1 METANTGTSFLPITK
16 EEARA
21 RGWRGLDVVI
31 VSGDAYVD
39 HPSFGTALIGRL
51 LEAEG
56 YRVGII
62 PQPDWTDVEAF
73 RRLGRPELA
82 FFISAGNVDSLVNHY
97 TANRHPRRE
106 DVYSPGGAA
115 GKRPDRALIV
125 YTAMVKQAYKGVPVV
140 IGGLEASLRRLSH
153 YDYWSDSVR
162 RSVVTDAKADMLI
175 YGMGER
181 QALEIALRL
190 AEGRTEGQ
198 PPAETI
204 AAMTDVRGT
213 VYRSAAPTG
222 GGLSG
227 GDTPRGAVIL
237 PGYDVISKDK
247 TAFLEHFRLQYQKAG
262 QGAAQTLIE
271 PLPKGAL
278 VQNPP
283 ALPLTREELDRIY
296 ELPFTREAHPVY
308 ASAGG
313 VPALREVQFSITSS
327 RGCFGDCS
335 FCSLTFHQGKI
346 TRSRGHDSILR
357 EATELT
363 RHPAFK
369 GYIHDVGEPT
379 ANFRFPACTKQEKQ
393 GACSDKQCLYPAPC
407 SALRADHGDYLEL
420 LRKLRN
426 LPNVKKVFI
435 RSGIRY
441 DYLLADSKSD
451 LFLRELCAH
460 HVSGQLKAAPE
471 HVSPEVLKRMAKPGI
486 EVYDRFRRLFAE
498 ENKRI
503 SKKQYLLPYFIS
515 AHPGSGLTEAI
526 ELALYLKKTGF
537 VPRQVQDFYPTPGT
551 LSTCMYYTGIDPRT
565 GEEVYI
571 PKSDRERNLQRA
583 LLQFTNPKNHRK
595 VREALREA
603 GREDLIG
610 NGKKCLVPPGR
621 GRKN

>member
-1 METANTGTSFLPITK
+1 MKTANPGTNFLPITK
-16 EEARA
+16 AEALA
-21 RGWRGLDVVI
+21 RGWKNLDVVI

-56 YRVGII
+56 YRVGLV

-73 RRLGRPELA
+73 RCFGRPELA

-106 DVYSPGGAA
+106 DAYSPGGAP

-125 YTAMVKQAYKGVPVV
+125 YTGMAKQAYKGVPVV

-181 QALEIALRL
+181 QTLEIIRRL
-190 AEGRTEGQ
+190 AEGRAEGQ
-198 PPAETI
+198 TPADTI

-213 VYRSAAPTG
+213 VFRSAEA
-222 GGLSG
+222 
-227 GDTPRGAVIL
+227 PRGAAVL
-237 PGYDVISKDK
+237 PGYDIISRDK
-247 TAFLEHFRLQYQKAG
+247 AAFLEHFRLQYLNTDPG
-262 QGAAQTLIE
+262 TAQTLVE

-283 ALPLTREELDRIY
+283 ALPLKREELDRIY
-296 ELPFTREAHPVY
+296 ELPFTREPHPAY

-313 VPALREVQFSITSS
+313 VPALKEVQFSITSS

-335 FCSLTFHQGKI
+335 FCSITFHQGKI
-346 TRSRGHDSILR
+346 VQSRGHDSILR
-357 EATELT
+357 EAKELT

-369 GYIHDVGEPT
+369 GYIHDVGGPT
-379 ANFRFPACTKQEKQ
+379 ANFRFPACTKQEKG
-393 GACSDKQCLYPAPC
+393 GACGDKQCLYPAPC

-426 LPNVKKVFI
+426 LPGVKKVFI

-441 DYLLADSKSD
+441 DYLLADRKSD

-460 HVSGQLKAAPE
+460 HVSGQLKVAPE

-486 EVYDRFRRLFAE
+486 DVYDRFRRAFIA

-515 AHPGSGLTEAI
+515 AHPGSGLIEAI

-551 LSTCMYYTGIDPRT
+551 LSTCMYYTGIDPRN

-571 PKSDRERNLQRA
+571 PASDRERNLQRA
-583 LLQFTNPKNHRK
+583 LLQFTNPKNYPK
-595 VREALREA
+595 VRAALREA

-610 NGKKCLVPPGR
+610 YGKKCLVPPAG
-621 GRKN
+621 GKTGSRKKP